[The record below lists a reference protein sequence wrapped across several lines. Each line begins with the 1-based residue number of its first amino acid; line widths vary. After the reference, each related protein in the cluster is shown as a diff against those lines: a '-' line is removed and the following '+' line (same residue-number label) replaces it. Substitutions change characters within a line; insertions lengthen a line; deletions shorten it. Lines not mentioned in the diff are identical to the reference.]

1 MRGPSGVTLG
11 ILTLITVCGGAC
23 TPGVAGN
30 LAKAPTVEG
39 CDPKGVSGVVSPLIV
54 EWPSN
59 ARSDLEHAM
68 HDGVV
73 VVSFTCDKVTVLPD
87 CHVKGE
93 YGYRALTP
101 RTETTLIEGRDNIQ
115 ASFGGVGWAIAGNLE
130 REAKLDLSF
139 VLVGKMSTTRAAVHR
154 NELEGG
160 DDFCKGA
167 THFVK
172 RADLGAFAFAAGT
185 KVVVGASA
193 KAFGQGGETGS
204 DSKELRTKKDGDA
217 AACKASKLADGTAPE
232 GCGAGIRV
240 SLAPIKEGGPSKDES
255 VSKKGISDG
264 LGCPAGFLFVD
275 GACAKDA
282 GGKAYLCA
290 EGDEAECQKQ
300 CAAGSDPSCDRY
312 ARVLLYRE
320 DEGKEAAAVAAKLKG
335 VSARL
340 EAACAADQAA
350 TCTALAFVAFS
361 DLLLTGKPPEKK
373 QAQKAFG
380 YMQSACSAGDFVG
393 CAFLRGM
400 AEEPE
405 MQAEVGVDGKK
416 LFADAV
422 TKGCAAGN
430 AVPCGFAAFERA
442 NGGVLPKDPKVAF
455 ELADKACLGSFA
467 EGCLFHTGMLSDAA
481 ACESAWHAADGRLQ
495 KIYDASSICSA
506 TTAIGDDAARAKAS
520 RARACALGAKD
531 ACG

>member
-1 MRGPSGVTLG
+1 
-11 ILTLITVCGGAC
+11 LTLAC
-23 TPGVAGN
+23 TPGVASN

-39 CDPKGVSGVVSPLIV
+39 CDPKSVGGVVSPLIV

-73 VVSFTCDKVTVLPD
+73 VVSFTCEKVTVLPD

-115 ASFGGVGWAIAGNLE
+115 ASFGGVGWAVAGNLE

-204 DSKELRTKKDGDA
+204 DSKELRTKKDGDQ
-217 AACKASKLADGTAPE
+217 AACKGSKLADGNAPE

-255 VSKKGISDG
+255 VSKKGMSDG
-264 LGCPAGFLFVD
+264 LGCPAGFVFVQ

-290 EGDEAECQKQ
+290 ENDEDDCKKQ

-312 ARVLLYRE
+312 ARVLLYRD
-320 DEGKEAAAVAAKLKG
+320 DEMKDLPSVVAKINAVSPRFEA
-335 VSARL
+335 S
-340 EAACAADQAA
+340 CAADQP
-350 TCTALAFVAFS
+350 TPCTALALVTFS
-361 DLLLTGKPPEKK
+361 DVLATGKSPDKVK
-373 QAQKAFG
+373 GLRAFQ

-400 AEEPE
+400 ADEPD
-405 MQAEVGVDGKK
+405 MQTELGVDGKK
-416 LFADAV
+416 FFADAI
-422 TKGCAAGN
+422 TRGCAAGN

-442 NGGVLPKDPKVAF
+442 KKDPKGALD
-455 ELADKACLGSFA
+455 LADKACLGSFTD
-467 EGCLFHTGMLSDAA
+467 GCLFHAGALTDEAT
-481 ACESAWHAADGRLQ
+481 CEKTWSAADPRLH
-495 KIYDASSICSA
+495 KIYDGSTICEAAGTVSK
-506 TTAIGDDAARAKAS
+506 DAAKAKTL